1 MKDKESKIYTVY
13 KHTLSKEISG
23 KDNDMVY
30 VGITSWKPEKRW
42 QNGRGYYKQSYFY
55 NAIKKYGWDN
65 FKHEI
70 LFEDLTKE
78 EAEQKEIEL
87 IAEYQSNNRNFG
99 YNIANGG
106 NCVGTVS
113 EETKQKISKANMG
126 NQYGKGN
133 VLSDEHK
140 RKISKAM
147 KGNQHTKGRKMPE
160 HVMQI
165 LIQSR
170 QNEVV
175 RKKISIANIG
185 KRHSEDTKRKLSES
199 HKGLGAKRVVCVETM
214 AIYNSIKEAS
224 EQLNLKG
231 HHIGSCCN
239 GDRQT
244 CGGYHW
250 CFEDDYNEEKVKELL
265 IPKVNKHCMPVLCV
279 ETNKKYDS
287 IQDAASAIG
296 ISKTGITE
304 FLKGRQSYAGKLPD
318 GTKLHWEYAS

>member
-1 MKDKESKIYTVY
+1 MEDTELKIYTVY
-13 KHTLSKEISG
+13 KHTLSKETSG

-30 VGITSWKPEKRW
+30 IGITSWKPEKRW
-42 QNGRGYYKQSYFY
+42 QNGRGYYKQSHFY

-78 EAEQKEIEL
+78 EAEQKEIKL

-106 NCVGTVS
+106 NCAGTVS
-113 EETKQKISKANMG
+113 EETKQKISRANMG

-140 RKISKAM
+140 RKISEAM

-160 HVMQI
+160 HVMQM
-165 LIQSR
+165 LIRSR
-170 QNEVV
+170 QNEEV
-175 RKKISIANIG
+175 RKKISIANTG
-185 KRHSEDTKRKLSES
+185 KRHSEETKRKLSES
-199 HKGLGAKRVVCVETM
+199 HKGLGAKRVVCVETCV
-214 AIYNSIKEAS
+214 IYSSIKEAS
-224 EQLNLKG
+224 EQLSLKG

-239 GDRQT
+239 GDRKT

-265 IPKVNKHCMPVLCV
+265 LPKVNKHCVSVLCV

-287 IQDAASAIG
+287 IQDAASDIG

-318 GTKLHWEYAS
+318 GTKLHWEYVC